1 MMTAPPL
8 AYNLELEFVMPLFIC
23 RWQNGDFSA
32 VSASSREEAMELL
45 DEVGNADVAEVF
57 TAKRFM
63 AHFQLKKQVDDLE
76 EPVPVDF
83 EGFGEE
89 TYDTLRERVYPV
101 FSKAS
106 MRVHDE
112 LQLNDDAPEQE
123 YNAALKVLNDAV
135 VTERMRNWDSKKA
148 ELSDDPDVAEL
159 QTQVDVPRPM
169 AEQVVKERRRRAI
182 VEMPSSSK
190 KVQ

>member
-1 MMTAPPL
+1 
-8 AYNLELEFVMPLFIC
+8 MPLFIC

-63 AHFQLKKQVDDLE
+63 VNFQLKKQVDE

-89 TYDTLRERVYPV
+89 TYDTLRERV
-101 FSKAS
+101 
-106 MRVHDE
+106 
-112 LQLNDDAPEQE
+112 
-123 YNAALKVLNDAV
+123 
-135 VTERMRNWDSKKA
+135 
-148 ELSDDPDVAEL
+148 
-159 QTQVDVPRPM
+159 
-169 AEQVVKERRRRAI
+169 
-182 VEMPSSSK
+182 
-190 KVQ
+190 

>member
-1 MMTAPPL
+1 
-8 AYNLELEFVMPLFIC
+8 MPLFIC

-32 VSASSREEAMELL
+32 VNASSREEAIELL

-63 AHFQLKKQVDDLE
+63 VHFQLKKQVDNVE

-89 TYDTLRERVYPV
+89 TYDTLCERIYPV
-101 FSKAS
+101 YSKAA
-106 MRVHDE
+106 MKVHD
-112 LQLNDDAPEQE
+112 QLHANADVPKEE
-123 YNAALKVLNDAV
+123 YEAALKVLNDAV
-135 VTERMRNWDSKKA
+135 VTERLRNWDSKQP

-159 QTQVDVPRPM
+159 QKQVDVPRPM
-169 AEQVVKERRRRAI
+169 AEHAVKERRRRAI
-182 VEMPSSSK
+182 VEMPPSSK

>member
-1 MMTAPPL
+1 
-8 AYNLELEFVMPLFIC
+8 MPLFIC

-63 AHFQLKKQVDDLE
+63 VHFQLKKQVDSVE
-76 EPVPVDF
+76 EPVPVDL

-89 TYDTLRERVYPV
+89 TYDTLCERVYPV
-101 FSKAS
+101 YSKAS
-106 MRVHDE
+106 MRLHND
-112 LQLNDDAPEQE
+112 LHANDDVPKEE
-123 YNAALKVLNDAV
+123 YDAALKVLNDALAA
-135 VTERMRNWDSKKA
+135 ERMRNGDSKKP
-148 ELSDDPDVAEL
+148 ELSDDPDVAKR
-159 QTQVDVPRPM
+159 QKQVDVPRPM
-169 AEQVVKERRRRAI
+169 AERAVKERRRRAMS
-182 VEMPSSSK
+182 EMPPSSD

>member
-1 MMTAPPL
+1 
-8 AYNLELEFVMPLFIC
+8 
-23 RWQNGDFSA
+23 
-32 VSASSREEAMELL
+32 
-45 DEVGNADVAEVF
+45 VF

-63 AHFQLKKQVDDLE
+63 VHFQLKKQIDDLE

-89 TYDTLRERVYPV
+89 TYETLRERVYPV
-101 FSKAS
+101 YNKAS

-112 LQLNDDAPEQE
+112 LHANGDLPEQE
-123 YNAALKVLNDAV
+123 YNGALKVLNEAV
-135 VTERMRNWDSKKA
+135 VTERTRNWDSKKA
-148 ELSDDPDVAEL
+148 ELSDDPQVAEL
-159 QTQVDVPRPM
+159 QKQVDVPRPM

-182 VEMPSSSK
+182 VEMPPSTK

>member
-1 MMTAPPL
+1 
-8 AYNLELEFVMPLFIC
+8 MPLFIC

-32 VSASSREEAMELL
+32 VNASSRDEAIELL

-63 AHFQLKKQVDDLE
+63 VHFQLKKQIDELE

-89 TYDTLRERVYPV
+89 TYETLRERVYPV
-101 FSKAS
+101 YNKAS

-112 LQLNDDAPEQE
+112 LHANGDLPEQE
-123 YNAALKVLNDAV
+123 YNGALKVLNEAV
-135 VTERMRNWDSKKA
+135 VTERTRNRDSKKA
-148 ELSDDPDVAEL
+148 ELSDDPQVAEL
-159 QTQVDVPRPM
+159 QKQVDVPRPM

-182 VEMPSSSK
+182 VEMPPSTK